1 MTLFYPYEALAQMDA
16 EAALALFEQHFPDA
30 LGLIG
35 AAALQA
41 AFAASPA
48 SPLVSI
54 KVRPGGGRAAY
65 AGR

>member
-1 MTLFYPYEALAQMDA
+1 MDA